1 MTKVKTKAQK
11 LNVQNQK
18 ARLKEKSDD
27 QDFFLY
33 NSFQDE
39 QEAIKVVFGST
50 KNDYEQNHW
59 YSHG

>member
-1 MTKVKTKAQK
+1 MTKSNKQK
-11 LNVQNQK
+11 LSTQK
-18 ARLKEKSDD
+18 QKLKHKDSDD

-59 YSHG
+59 YSHS

>member
-1 MTKVKTKAQK
+1 M
-11 LNVQNQK
+11 NQK
-18 ARLKEKSDD
+18 KLPKQKKQLKSKDSDD

>member
-1 MTKVKTKAQK
+1 M
-11 LNVQNQK
+11 NQK
-18 ARLKEKSDD
+18 KQPKQKQLKHKDSDD

-59 YSHG
+59 HSHG